1 MRFARDTH
9 DKEGRLKVALP
20 SLVDVGDFWPTCD
33 IHMISGEMTIA
44 EIHAAHLQYDEEW
57 YPEIYGFSIAQ
68 IMEGLAAHLR
78 LGTVKIVEW

>member
-9 DKEGRLKVALP
+9 DEEGMPRKDLP
-20 SLVDVGDFWPTCD
+20 QLVDVGDIWPTCD
-33 IHMISGEMTIA
+33 LNMISGEMTIA
-44 EIHAAHLQYDEEW
+44 EIHAAHLSYDEEW

-68 IMEGLAAHLR
+68 IMEGLATHLR